1 MKKYTRA
8 EMVRTINTSTNPA
21 KITYLLFLWL
31 IEDLK
36 DGRLPYELN
45 EIASTVV
52 DMAEAILSALGSVA
66 RIAVLV
72 FSPFTVPASAIIIA
86 FCNWRDKWKK

>member
-1 MKKYTRA
+1 MKEYTRG
-8 EMVRTINTSTNPA
+8 EMVRTINTSTNPV

-31 IEDLK
+31 IEDFK
-36 DGRLPYELN
+36 DGRLLYELN
-45 EIASTVV
+45 EIASAVV
-52 DMAEAILSALGSVA
+52 DMAEAFLSALLSVT
-66 RIAVLV
+66 RITVLV